1 MTSKLSGERGHRE
14 VAHRITLHVAAV
26 KIRWK
31 WNLKN
36 AMTKACQS
44 KKNGI
49 TCMSLLVGGNKKN
62 LLKNIVAKASPSPN
76 CWGIYALLCSFKLQ
90 KPSAHWSFSGKGF
103 KCTHI
108 VNPLYIS
115 SVANNVLRRGSILCL
130 YLTMFTSAF
139 TECDNPFSMESDPLE
154 QRLKGVCVC
163 VCELM
168 YVSMSATQLE

>member
-1 MTSKLSGERGHRE
+1 
-14 VAHRITLHVAAV
+14 
-26 KIRWK
+26 
-31 WNLKN
+31 
-36 AMTKACQS
+36 
-44 KKNGI
+44 
-49 TCMSLLVGGNKKN
+49 MSLLVGGNKKN

-163 VCELM
+163 VCVSLCMCLWVQLSWNNSVRAELSRWPRKRANRDGGSEGREEVRKGGKKEKVW
-168 YVSMSATQLE
+168 YL